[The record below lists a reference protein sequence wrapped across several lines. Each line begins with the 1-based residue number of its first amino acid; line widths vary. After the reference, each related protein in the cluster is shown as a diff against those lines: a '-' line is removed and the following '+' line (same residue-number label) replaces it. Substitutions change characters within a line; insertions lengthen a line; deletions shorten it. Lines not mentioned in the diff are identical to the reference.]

1 MKRPSWLYRLVPYLG
16 SRQTEEDLQEELR
29 LHLELERER
38 QRDRGLSEDDASQA
52 ARRKLG
58 NATLIR
64 ERTRDVWG
72 WGWLDDLVR
81 DVRQAVRGLLRSP
94 GFAATVV
101 LVLALGIG
109 ANTAMFSIVYGMLI
123 RTLPY
128 PDGERIVRVGRETLP
143 MPRAPVYLSARMLA
157 EVQEAA
163 ESFEQLA
170 AYGAY
175 TFPWTSPDGAR
186 PWGAP
191 VSPALLRLLGARPHL
206 GRLFTDD
213 DARVGADGVVLLS
226 HGAWTRR
233 FGASP
238 DVLGSIVD
246 VNAERRTVVGVLAEG
261 FYFPSP
267 WEEIWTP
274 YVLPPNEAT
283 AVVLGRLREGVS
295 AERAATEVR
304 AILQRTDGAT
314 GRRPSG
320 DGSGRIGDN
329 AEMDVRVIPLQEEMV
344 GEYRPALAALS
355 AATALVLLIACTNVA
370 GLLLARGVTRRRALA
385 VCAALG
391 AGRGRIVRQLLTESV
406 VLGLSGG
413 VLGLASAAVVLRAVP
428 ALVPGNVE
436 RLDEVGL
443 DGAVLA
449 FTIGLSVVVGL
460 VFGAK
465 PAFQW
470 SGSQLLRTLIEG
482 SARPTGGFGLLRA
495 NRTRAMLAAAQVALA
510 LVLLVGAV
518 LLLRSFVGLVTLDRG
533 YDPDNVITAGATY
546 PVIRPDRL
554 ATREEF
560 NEQLARADA
569 RSRGFYGELA
579 EAMDGLA
586 RLPDVVAVG
595 VTSRLPLGGSGS
607 VIRGVHAVGRPAPSD
622 RGESP
627 EALLRVATP
636 DYFDVMRLRVLSG
649 RLFTRRDGAGAPP
662 VLVVNETFARE
673 VFGGAPAVGQRVR
686 FAGAGFVNSG
696 GDDVPWEVIGVVA
709 DVTYAGLALAGS
721 GSEAFAP
728 VQQIDAA
735 PTFEH
740 AFPVVAVRTTGDPLA
755 VVPFLREAVAGT
767 RPGASAESVMTMDA
781 RLSAAVAQP
790 RFYAVLVGCFAALAF
805 FLAAFGVYG
814 LFSYTVAQRRGE
826 IAIRM
831 ALGARRGDVLA
842 LVVGQGAALVAAGTV
857 VGLAAAAAASRIL
870 ESFLYGI
877 ATDDLVTFVAAP
889 FVLVAAALFACYVP
903 ARRAARIAPMEVLR
917 FE

>member
-38 QRDRGLSEDDASQA
+38 QRDGGLSEDDASQA

-274 YVLPPNEAT
+274 YVLPPNQAT

-295 AERAATEVR
+295 AEQAATEVR

-413 VLGLASAAVVLRAVP
+413 VLGLASAAVVLRAAP

-673 VFGGAPAVGQRVR
+673 VFGGTPAVGQRVR

-709 DVTYAGLALAGS
+709 DVTYGGLALAGS

-877 ATDDLVTFVAAP
+877 TTDDLVTFVAAP

>member
-495 NRTRAMLAAAQVALA
+495 NRTRAVLAAAQVALA

-518 LLLRSFVGLVTLDRG
+518 LLLRSFVGLVTVDRG

-709 DVTYAGLALAGS
+709 DVTYGGLALAGS

>member
-206 GRLFTDD
+206 GRLFTGD

-709 DVTYAGLALAGS
+709 DVTYGGLALAGS

>member
-595 VTSRLPLGGSGS
+595 VTSRLPLGGSGN

-709 DVTYAGLALAGS
+709 DVTYGGLALAGS